1 MEHISVTAI
10 PPKLFRVQH
19 ITLTLYHHR
28 MLYRK
33 LASYASVFTIL
44 AIGHQSSGLNAQQ
57 RRAPRAAVSSETL
70 ALYEPGSYKGVPY
83 RLMKPIDFDPN
94 RSYPLILS
102 LHGAGGRG
110 QNNLG
115 NLRNWNELMA
125 NESLRRK
132 HPCFV
137 LAPQTNV
144 PWMAPESPFGET
156 PELNDE
162 VRALL
167 SDSMISRLEARSDRM
182 REFSGGDLG
191 KVIEFIELEL
201 TQDFKIDRN
210 RIYCLGHSMGGGGT
224 FNAIYL
230 YPDLFEG
237 AVPTASFSGPGRDYS
252 RIKDVPI
259 WTFHGDNDPT
269 VPYESTAFVFDRLKE
284 LGGNMKFTTLS
295 AVKHAAALPA
305 FGFKGDDST
314 KGFTTRHAS
323 KRTDRTEDIW
333 DWLFAQNLSNRAEGG
348 YSSLFNGRDLD
359 AWQQT
364 GGAGKFYVEE
374 NTLVGE
380 AVAETPSSFLCTRE
394 IYSDFE
400 LIFEF
405 KADGP
410 INSGVQFRSNVYA
423 IDIDYPNAQKK
434 KNRTLPAGRI
444 HGYQAEIDPNQ
455 TSRVWTGGVYDQ
467 SRRGWLFPGLR
478 GGDAETFAAQ
488 GKGLYRSGLW
498 NEIKVRCQG
507 DRIQTWLNG
516 EPRADFRDKL
526 TPSGVIAI
534 QVHRIGGK
542 KAHLAGESVRFRRI
556 RLNTL

>member
-1 MEHISVTAI
+1 MCVRKFVLFAFVVSVLVIDCQSTGLIAQGR
-10 PPKLFRVQH
+10 RV
-19 ITLTLYHHR
+19 
-28 MLYRK
+28 
-33 LASYASVFTIL
+33 
-44 AIGHQSSGLNAQQ
+44 
-57 RRAPRAAVSSETL
+57 PRAAVSSETL
-70 ALYEPGSYKGVPY
+70 ALYEPGSYQGVPF
-83 RLMKPIDFDPN
+83 RLMKPLDFDPN
-94 RSYPLILS
+94 KSYPLILS

-110 QNNLG
+110 QNNLR

-125 NESLRRK
+125 NESFRRK

-137 LAPQTNV
+137 LVPQTDV
-144 PWMAPESPFGET
+144 PWMAPDSPFAET
-156 PELNDE
+156 PKLKDG
-162 VRALL
+162 VRKLL
-167 SDSMISRLEARSDRM
+167 SESMISRLEARNDRL

-191 KVIEFIELEL
+191 KVVEFIELEL
-201 TQDFKIDRN
+201 TQNFKIDRN

-230 YPDLFEG
+230 YPELFAA
-237 AVPTASFSGPGRDYS
+237 AVPTASFSDPGRDYS

-259 WTFHGDNDPT
+259 WAFHGDNDPT
-269 VPYESTAFVFDRLKE
+269 VPYESTAFVFGRLKE
-284 LGGNMKFTTLS
+284 LGGNMKFTTL
-295 AVKHAAALPA
+295 AGVKHAAALPA
-305 FGFKGDDST
+305 FGFKGDDPT

-323 KRTDRTEDIW
+323 SRTDQTNDLW
-333 DWLFAQNLSNRAEGG
+333 DWLFGQSLSKRAEGG
-348 YSSLFNGRDLD
+348 YTSLFNGRDLD
-359 AWQQT
+359 GWQQT
-364 GGAGKFYVEE
+364 GGEGKFYVEGH
-374 NTLVGE
+374 TLVGE
-380 AVAETPSSFLCTRE
+380 AVSDTPSSFLCTRE

-423 IDIDYPNAQKK
+423 IEIDYPDAPKK

-478 GGDAETFAAQ
+478 GGDPESFAAQ
-488 GKGLYRSGLW
+488 GKGLYRSGRW

-516 EPRADFRDKL
+516 EPRADFRDEL
-526 TPSGVIAI
+526 TPSGIIAI
-534 QVHRIGGK
+534 QVHAIRGK

-556 RLNTL
+556 RLKTL